1 MPDTEPEPVETLP
14 QTSKD
19 DVDFS
24 EGVVGRIIDE
34 SDLEN
39 IDELIFETARS
50 LARKRLTRGSEKV
63 TFRGDESQESQ
74 VRASVTKQYIKTI
87 QTGVKFGGDA
97 GDVQTNRK
105 FDPET
110 HGLFDKWDIA
120 THRTHDRDANAW
132 GTLKNKGIKSKLKT
146 EHRSPAASGGAHGD
160 DDGNRQITDVYAESC
175 KERGCVPNT
184 RAS

>member
-105 FDPET
+105 FDSET
-110 HGLFDKWDIA
+110 HGLFDKSTSRRTGRTTGTP
-120 THRTHDRDANAW
+120 TH
-132 GTLKNKGIKSKLKT
+132 
-146 EHRSPAASGGAHGD
+146 GAH
-160 DDGNRQITDVYAESC
+160 
-175 KERGCVPNT
+175 
-184 RAS
+184 